1 MSENDGRNESQ
12 LVEWAGLEH
21 YLKMFITANLPTPQT
36 WYSDIIG
43 HSLMMW
49 LLWMTISRSKGGPLP
64 SMSKSSIVIFFL
76 QIKSKWKTQNSI
88 KR

>member
-21 YLKMFITANLPTPQT
+21 YLKTFIAANLPTPQK

-43 HSLMMW
+43 HSLTMW
-49 LLWMTISRSKGGPLP
+49 LLWMTISRSKGDPLP
-64 SMSKSSIVIFFL
+64 SASNSFILILFL
-76 QIKSKWKTQNSI
+76 QIKFKWKMRN
-88 KR
+88 